1 MSRKLTVEQITTLLY
16 SLPTTKFG
24 KIDWKS
30 SPKLVARIAKALIQA
45 KEGMVTLTSTVA
57 GVHNQI
63 LYAIMRGKTPDG
75 GKEWPELREALSKM
89 KCDWRGKEK
98 ETSSVSTELVG
109 TYVVGRTS
117 TSLMPVTSE
126 SLDQV
131 FGEPEVTTT
140 KVVKPS
146 KKRVKVKGEQVSK
159 QEQKFYDFETKE
171 LVVVTTTR
179 YVIDGDSLTHLLNS

>member
-1 MSRKLTVEQITTLLY
+1 MSRKLTADQIGTLFF
-16 SLPTTKFG
+16 SLPTTKAG
-24 KIDWKS
+24 RIDWKS

-45 KEGMVTLTSTVA
+45 KEGMVTLVSKA
-57 GVHNQI
+57 SSVHNQI

-89 KCDWRGKEK
+89 KCDWRGKAK
-98 ETSSVSTELVG
+98 ET
-109 TYVVGRTS
+109 TS
-117 TSLMPVTSE
+117 TSLLPVTSE

-131 FGEPEVTTT
+131 FGKPAPVSKVSET
-140 KVVKPS
+140 KVAKPS
-146 KKRVKVKGEQVSK
+146 KNRVKVKGEQVSK

>member
-98 ETSSVSTELVG
+98 ETSSVS
-109 TYVVGRTS
+109 
-117 TSLMPVTSE
+117 LMPVTSE

-131 FGEPEVTTT
+131 FGEPTPVSKVSET

-146 KKRVKVKGEQVSK
+146 KKRTKQIGQEVSK

-179 YVIDGDSLTHLLNS
+179 YVISVDSLTHLLNS